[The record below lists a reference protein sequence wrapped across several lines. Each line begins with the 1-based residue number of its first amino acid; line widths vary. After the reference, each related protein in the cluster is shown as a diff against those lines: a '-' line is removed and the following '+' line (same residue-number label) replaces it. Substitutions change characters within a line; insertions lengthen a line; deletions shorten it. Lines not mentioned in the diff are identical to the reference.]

1 VLLFF
6 ELLALVS
13 SRVCNFN
20 NVSVTALFRGR
31 WMTIMAFCLYLNR
44 RSLAVFMVG
53 GGGDAS
59 AGNDV
64 VVDLVCS
71 LALTAALFQVNSSCK
86 LSTRAQG
93 FPGVVSSMPRATTTK
108 EPLRASRC
116 SECLTHFGGV
126 CGVSS

>member
-1 VLLFF
+1 
-6 ELLALVS
+6 
-13 SRVCNFN
+13 
-20 NVSVTALFRGR
+20 
-31 WMTIMAFCLYLNR
+31 MTIMAFCLYLNR

-86 LSTRAQG
+86 ISTRAQG
-93 FPGVVSSMPRATTTK
+93 FPGLCPRCQKQQQQKSLYVLQDAVSALHTLGGGLRCVV
-108 EPLRASRC
+108 L
-116 SECLTHFGGV
+116 GV
-126 CGVSS
+126 